1 MVAREIIQFD
11 SGSHLKQWEYE
22 AMNIKRHPELK
33 TVPVPTTEEL
43 IEKLLA
49 SMGVK

>member
-1 MVAREIIQFD
+1 MKLGDKF
-11 SGSHLKQWEYE
+11 
-22 AMNIKRHPELK
+22 PELT

-49 SMGVK
+49 SIGVK

>member
-1 MVAREIIQFD
+1 MKLVDKI
-11 SGSHLKQWEYE
+11 
-22 AMNIKRHPELK
+22 PELK

-49 SMGVK
+49 SMGIN